1 MENNLNRETEG
12 HGLPKIPSLVQHISS
27 NDEGNFDNGDLKNL
41 SSSFKVSLVIILW
54 ACKIENIGWK

>member
-41 SSSFKVSLVIILW
+41 SSSFKVSLVIIL
-54 ACKIENIGWK
+54 